1 MTRAD
6 NTRNLA
12 RATAQRHQ
20 ATLKRAADAITS
32 LESTGQPVNFR
43 SVADAAGVSRASLY
57 RNPGIR
63 DLISRIRSG
72 PSPSATTRAAQRA
85 TAESLR
91 TRLDTARAE
100 ITRLRAE
107 NTQLREQAARHLGQ
121 QRAKTT
127 PPPATLARSRPE
139 PLVCDMSPTQKSP
152 ATRASR
158 KPT

>member
-6 NTRNLA
+6 NTPNLA

-20 ATLKRAADAITS
+20 AALRKAADAITN
-32 LESTGQPVNFR
+32 LESTGQPVNFS
-43 SVADAAGVSRASLY
+43 SVADASGVSRAFLY

-85 TAESLR
+85 TTDSLR
-91 TRLDTARAE
+91 TRLDTARGE

-107 NTQLREQAARHLGQ
+107 NTQLREQAARRLGD
-121 QRAKTT
+121 QRSKTA
-127 PPPATLARSRPE
+127 PPPAAPPRSRPE
-139 PLVCDMSPTQKSP
+139 PPVSDMSPTQKP
-152 ATRASR
+152 FTTRASR